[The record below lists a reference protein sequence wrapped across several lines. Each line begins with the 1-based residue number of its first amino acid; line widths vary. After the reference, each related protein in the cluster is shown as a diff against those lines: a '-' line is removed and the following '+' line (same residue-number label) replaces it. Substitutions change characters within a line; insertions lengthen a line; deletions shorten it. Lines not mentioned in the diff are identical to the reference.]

1 MEIEELDKKKVS
13 NDKKNK
19 KKVKNSRGWYL
30 I

>member
-19 KKVKNSRGWYL
+19 KKVKNSRG
-30 I
+30 